1 MKASHDGERQNYED
15 RVATVGIGC
24 TLCHDFGRRRSCTNS
39 TLLRNQEKGVLAKG
53 VFAEIRRFLSHRCVC
68 IICTATWHPMCP
80 LATSP
85 CFSALLLCLSS
96 ICCFKGSHV
105 SWRQARYRTTC
116 KIAERKYSTAFD
128 KSEKPFVQEQGVSVQ
143 TAICIPKSK
152 LLCDLFPPISANF
165 RDFPR
170 LSANFRD
177 FPPLSGATFRRQFPP
192 VSATFRTLRWRSR
205 KKSGNFRTIS
215 ANSRSA
221 VCTAWAWSRCA
232 VELAVHS

>member
-1 MKASHDGERQNYED
+1 M
-15 RVATVGIGC
+15 C
-24 TLCHDFGRRRSCTNS
+24 T
-39 TLLRNQEKGVLAKG
+39 
-53 VFAEIRRFLSHRCVC
+53 
-68 IICTATWHPMCP
+68 

-85 CFSALLLCLSS
+85 CNSALLVCLSS
-96 ICCFKGSHV
+96 ICCFKGGQV
-105 SWRQARYRTTC
+105 SWRQARYKITC

-152 LLCDLFPPISANF
+152 LLCDRFPPISANFRDFSANF

-177 FPPLSGATFRRQFPP
+177 FLPLSASFRQFPP
-192 VSATFRTLRWRSR
+192 LSAPFAGAVEKNPAIFRT
-205 KKSGNFRTIS
+205 FS

-221 VCTAWAWSRCA
+221 VCTAWAWSHCA